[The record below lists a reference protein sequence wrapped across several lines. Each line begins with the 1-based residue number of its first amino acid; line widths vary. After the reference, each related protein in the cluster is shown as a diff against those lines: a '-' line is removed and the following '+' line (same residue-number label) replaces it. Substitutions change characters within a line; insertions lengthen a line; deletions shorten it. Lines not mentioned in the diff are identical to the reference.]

1 MGEARE
7 SPNYTKKAVFETN
20 PSIHFDGRVDVGK
33 ALQLQMMASPNPYD
47 VLGVN
52 RNASDGEIKRSFRKL
67 ARKHHPDR
75 NQGDAQS
82 EAKFKQVQAAYDSI
96 GTAEARREHDQQEQM
111 ANMFGGRGR
120 GGPGMNFGGGGMG
133 GMDDFLGQMFGS
145 GGMGGMGGR
154 PRQQRQQPKAKAAT
168 INVGL
173 DLTIEQGLE
182 GGQFEFSFKRFKQQ
196 GTSMETKRVTMK
208 LRLDA
213 GVAHGTTKTV
223 KGQGHDHPEGERGD
237 VVVTVRIDA
246 GEEYRWEE
254 GVLVQDVP
262 VPYSV
267 LMLGGKVKVRL
278 PSGKE
283 GRLTVEP
290 FTQVGDRRRMSKAG
304 YNGSDL
310 ELEFTLTELDALSDQ
325 QRDAL
330 DGLNKIGL

>member
-1 MGEARE
+1 
-7 SPNYTKKAVFETN
+7 
-20 PSIHFDGRVDVGK
+20 VGQ
-33 ALQLQMMASPNPYD
+33 ALHLQMMASPNPYD

-75 NQGDAQS
+75 NHGDAKS
-82 EAKFKQVQAAYDSI
+82 EAKFKEVQAAYDSI

-120 GGPGMNFGGGGMG
+120 GSPGMNFGGGGMG
-133 GMDDFLGQMFGS
+133 GMGGMDDLLGQMFG

-154 PRQQRQQPKAKAAT
+154 QRQQRQQPKAKAAT

-173 DLTIEQGLE
+173 DLTVEQGLE

-246 GEEYRWEE
+246 GEEYRWEDE
-254 GVLVQDVP
+254 VLVQYVP

-310 ELEFTLTELDALSDQ
+310 ELEFTLVEHEALTNEQ
-325 QRDAL
+325 KDAL
-330 DGLNKIGL
+330 DGLNKLGL

>member
-1 MGEARE
+1 MGQ
-7 SPNYTKKAVFETN
+7 
-20 PSIHFDGRVDVGK
+20 
-33 ALQLQMMASPNPYD
+33 ALHLQMMASPNPYD

-75 NQGDAQS
+75 NHGDAKS
-82 EAKFKQVQAAYDSI
+82 EAKFKEVQAAYDSI

-120 GGPGMNFGGGGMG
+120 GSPGMNFGGGGMG
-133 GMDDFLGQMFGS
+133 GMGGMDDLLGQMFG

-154 PRQQRQQPKAKAAT
+154 QRQQRQQPKAKAAT

-173 DLTIEQGLE
+173 DLTVEQGLE

-246 GEEYRWEE
+246 GEEYRWEDE
-254 GVLVQDVP
+254 VLVQYVP

-310 ELEFTLTELDALSDQ
+310 ELEFTLVEHEALTNEQ
-325 QRDAL
+325 KDAL
-330 DGLNKIGL
+330 DGLNKLGL

>member
-1 MGEARE
+1 MGQ
-7 SPNYTKKAVFETN
+7 
-20 PSIHFDGRVDVGK
+20 
-33 ALQLQMMASPNPYD
+33 ALHLQMMASPNPYE

-67 ARKHHPDR
+67 ARKYHPDR
-75 NQGDAQS
+75 NQGDAKS
-82 EAKFKQVQAAYDSI
+82 EAKFKEVQAAYDSI

-133 GMDDFLGQMFGS
+133 GMGGMDDLLGQMFG
-145 GGMGGMGGR
+145 GGMGGR
-154 PRQQRQQPKAKAAT
+154 PRQQRQQPRAKAAT

-173 DLTIEQGLE
+173 DLTVEQGLE

-246 GEEYRWEE
+246 GEEYRWEDE
-254 GVLVQDVP
+254 VLVQDVP
-262 VPYSV
+262 VPYS
-267 LMLGGKVKVRL
+267 LLILGGKVKVRL

-310 ELEFTLTELDALSDQ
+310 ELEFTLVEHETLTQEQKDALE
-325 QRDAL
+325 
-330 DGLNKIGL
+330 GLNKLGL

>member
-1 MGEARE
+1 
-7 SPNYTKKAVFETN
+7 
-20 PSIHFDGRVDVGK
+20 
-33 ALQLQMMASPNPYD
+33 MMASPNPYD

-75 NQGDAQS
+75 NHGDAKS
-82 EAKFKQVQAAYDSI
+82 EAKFKEVQAAYDSI

-120 GGPGMNFGGGGMG
+120 GSPGMNFGGGGMG
-133 GMDDFLGQMFGS
+133 GMGGMDDLLGQMFG

-154 PRQQRQQPKAKAAT
+154 QRQQRQQPKAKAAT

-173 DLTIEQGLE
+173 DLTVEQGLE

-246 GEEYRWEE
+246 GEEYRWEDE
-254 GVLVQDVP
+254 VLVQYVP

-310 ELEFTLTELDALSDQ
+310 ELEFTLVEHEALTNEQ
-325 QRDAL
+325 KDAL
-330 DGLNKIGL
+330 DGLNKLGL

>member
-1 MGEARE
+1 MGQ
-7 SPNYTKKAVFETN
+7 
-20 PSIHFDGRVDVGK
+20 
-33 ALQLQMMASPNPYD
+33 ALHLQMMASPNPYD

-75 NQGDAQS
+75 NHGDAKS
-82 EAKFKQVQAAYDSI
+82 EAKFKEVQAAYDSI

-120 GGPGMNFGGGGMG
+120 GSPGMNFGGGGMG
-133 GMDDFLGQMFGS
+133 GMGGMDDLLGQMFG
-145 GGMGGMGGR
+145 GGMGGR
-154 PRQQRQQPKAKAAT
+154 QRQQRQQPKAKAAT

-173 DLTIEQGLE
+173 DLTVEQGLE

-246 GEEYRWEE
+246 GEEYRWEDE
-254 GVLVQDVP
+254 VLVQDVP

-310 ELEFTLTELDALSDQ
+310 ELEFTLVEHEALTNEQ
-325 QRDAL
+325 KDAL
-330 DGLNKIGL
+330 DGLNKLGL

>member
-1 MGEARE
+1 
-7 SPNYTKKAVFETN
+7 
-20 PSIHFDGRVDVGK
+20 VGQ

-75 NQGDAQS
+75 NHGDAKS
-82 EAKFKQVQAAYDSI
+82 EAKFKEVQAAYDSI

-120 GGPGMNFGGGGMG
+120 GSPGMNFGGGGMG
-133 GMDDFLGQMFGS
+133 GMGGMDDLLGQMFG

-154 PRQQRQQPKAKAAT
+154 QRQQRQQPKAKAAT

-173 DLTIEQGLE
+173 DLTVEQGLE

-246 GEEYRWEE
+246 GEEYRWEDE
-254 GVLVQDVP
+254 VLVQDVP

-310 ELEFTLTELDALSDQ
+310 ELEFTLVEHEALTNEQ
-325 QRDAL
+325 KDAL
-330 DGLNKIGL
+330 DGLNKLGL

>member
-1 MGEARE
+1 
-7 SPNYTKKAVFETN
+7 
-20 PSIHFDGRVDVGK
+20 
-33 ALQLQMMASPNPYD
+33 
-47 VLGVN
+47 
-52 RNASDGEIKRSFRKL
+52 
-67 ARKHHPDR
+67 
-75 NQGDAQS
+75 
-82 EAKFKQVQAAYDSI
+82 
-96 GTAEARREHDQQEQM
+96 
-111 ANMFGGRGR
+111 
-120 GGPGMNFGGGGMG
+120 MNFGGGGMG
-133 GMDDFLGQMFGS
+133 GMGGMDDLLGQMFG

-154 PRQQRQQPKAKAAT
+154 QRQQRQQPKAKAAT

-173 DLTIEQGLE
+173 DLTVEQGLE

-246 GEEYRWEE
+246 GEEYRWEDE
-254 GVLVQDVP
+254 VLVQYVP

-310 ELEFTLTELDALSDQ
+310 ELEFTLVEHEALTNEQ
-325 QRDAL
+325 KDAL
-330 DGLNKIGL
+330 DGLNKLGL

>member
-1 MGEARE
+1 MGQ
-7 SPNYTKKAVFETN
+7 
-20 PSIHFDGRVDVGK
+20 
-33 ALQLQMMASPNPYD
+33 ALHLQMMASPNPYD

-75 NQGDAQS
+75 NHGDAKS
-82 EAKFKQVQAAYDSI
+82 EAKFKEVQAAYDSI

-120 GGPGMNFGGGGMG
+120 GSPGMNFGGGGMG
-133 GMDDFLGQMFGS
+133 GMGGMDDLLGQMFG
-145 GGMGGMGGR
+145 GGMGGR

-173 DLTIEQGLE
+173 DLTVEQGLE

-246 GEEYRWEE
+246 GEEYRWEDE
-254 GVLVQDVP
+254 VLVQDVP

-310 ELEFTLTELDALSDQ
+310 ELEFTLVEHEALTNEQ
-325 QRDAL
+325 KGAL
-330 DGLNKIGL
+330 DGLNKLGL

>member
-1 MGEARE
+1 MGENRE
-7 SPNYTKKAVFETN
+7 SLNCSRKQVSVKNT
-20 PSIHFDGRVDVGK
+20 SIHFDGRVDVGQ
-33 ALQLQMMASPNPYD
+33 AVHLELMASPNPYD

-67 ARKHHPDR
+67 ARKYHPDR

-111 ANMFGGRGR
+111 GNMFGGRGR
-120 GGPGMNFGGGGMG
+120 GNPGMNFGGGGMG
-133 GMDDFLGQMFGS
+133 GMDDLLGQMFG
-145 GGMGGMGGR
+145 GGMGGGR

-246 GEEYRWEE
+246 GEEFRWEE

-310 ELEFTLTELDALSDQ
+310 ELEFTLTDIDTLNDK
-325 QRDAL
+325 QRNAL
-330 DGLNKIGL
+330 DGLNKTGL

>member
-1 MGEARE
+1 MGQ
-7 SPNYTKKAVFETN
+7 
-20 PSIHFDGRVDVGK
+20 
-33 ALQLQMMASPNPYD
+33 ALHLQMMASPNPYE

-67 ARKHHPDR
+67 ARKYHPDR
-75 NQGDAQS
+75 NQGDAKS
-82 EAKFKQVQAAYDSI
+82 EAKFKEVQAAYDSI

-133 GMDDFLGQMFGS
+133 GMGGMDDLLGQMFG
-145 GGMGGMGGR
+145 GGMGGR
-154 PRQQRQQPKAKAAT
+154 PRQQRQQPRAKAAT

-173 DLTIEQGLE
+173 DLTVEQGLE

-246 GEEYRWEE
+246 GEEYRWVDE
-254 GVLVQDVP
+254 VLVQDVP
-262 VPYSV
+262 VPYS
-267 LMLGGKVKVRL
+267 LLILGGKVKVRL

-310 ELEFTLTELDALSDQ
+310 ELEFTLVEHETLTQEQKDALE
-325 QRDAL
+325 
-330 DGLNKIGL
+330 GLNKLGL

>member
-1 MGEARE
+1 
-7 SPNYTKKAVFETN
+7 
-20 PSIHFDGRVDVGK
+20 
-33 ALQLQMMASPNPYD
+33 MMASRNPYD

-52 RNASDGEIKRSFRKL
+52 RNASDGEIKRAFRKL
-67 ARKHHPDR
+67 ARQHHPDR
-75 NQGDAQS
+75 NQGDAKA
-82 EAKFKQVQAAYDSI
+82 EAKFKEVQAAYDSI

-120 GGPGMNFGGGGMG
+120 GSPGMNFGGGPMG
-133 GMDDFLGQMFGS
+133 GMEDLLGQMFGG

-154 PRQQRQQPKAKAAT
+154 PRQQRPQKTAKAAT

-173 DLTIEQGLE
+173 DLSVEQGLL

-208 LRLDA
+208 LRLNA
-213 GVAHGTTKTV
+213 GVEHGTTKTL

-246 GEEYRWEE
+246 GEECRWED

-267 LMLGGKVKVRL
+267 MMLGGKVKVRL

-283 GRLTVEP
+283 GRLTIEP
-290 FTQVGDRRRMSKAG
+290 FSQVGDRRRMSKAG

-310 ELEFTLTELDALSDQ
+310 ELEFTLAEYDALTKEQTAALKSLSD
-325 QRDAL
+325 L
-330 DGLNKIGL
+330 GL

>member
-1 MGEARE
+1 MGQ
-7 SPNYTKKAVFETN
+7 
-20 PSIHFDGRVDVGK
+20 
-33 ALQLQMMASPNPYD
+33 ALHLQMMASPNPYD

-75 NQGDAQS
+75 NHGDAKS
-82 EAKFKQVQAAYDSI
+82 EAKFKEVQAAYDSI

-120 GGPGMNFGGGGMG
+120 GSPVMNFGGGGTGGMG
-133 GMDDFLGQMFGS
+133 GMDDLIGQMFG

-154 PRQQRQQPKAKAAT
+154 QRQQRQQPKAKAAT

-173 DLTIEQGLE
+173 DLTVEQGLE

-246 GEEYRWEE
+246 GEEYRWEDE
-254 GVLVQDVP
+254 VLVQDVP

-310 ELEFTLTELDALSDQ
+310 ELEFTLVEHEALTNEQ
-325 QRDAL
+325 KDAL
-330 DGLNKIGL
+330 DGLNKLGL

>member
-1 MGEARE
+1 MGQ
-7 SPNYTKKAVFETN
+7 
-20 PSIHFDGRVDVGK
+20 
-33 ALQLQMMASPNPYD
+33 ALHLQMMASPNPYD

-75 NQGDAQS
+75 NHGDAKS
-82 EAKFKQVQAAYDSI
+82 EAKFKEVQAAYDSI

-120 GGPGMNFGGGGMG
+120 GSPVMNFGGGGTGGMG
-133 GMDDFLGQMFGS
+133 GMDDLIGQMFG

-154 PRQQRQQPKAKAAT
+154 QRQQRQQPKAKAAT

-173 DLTIEQGLE
+173 DLTVEQGLE

-246 GEEYRWEE
+246 GEEYRWEDE
-254 GVLVQDVP
+254 VLVQDVP

-310 ELEFTLTELDALSDQ
+310 ELEFTLVEHEALTNEQ
-325 QRDAL
+325 KDAL
-330 DGLNKIGL
+330 DGLNKPGL

>member
-1 MGEARE
+1 MGQ
-7 SPNYTKKAVFETN
+7 
-20 PSIHFDGRVDVGK
+20 
-33 ALQLQMMASPNPYD
+33 ALHLQMMASPNPYD

-75 NQGDAQS
+75 NHGDAKS
-82 EAKFKQVQAAYDSI
+82 EAKFKEVQAAYDSI

-120 GGPGMNFGGGGMG
+120 GSPGMNFGGGGMG
-133 GMDDFLGQMFGS
+133 GMGGMDDLLGQMFG

-154 PRQQRQQPKAKAAT
+154 QRQQRQQPKAKAAT

-173 DLTIEQGLE
+173 DLTVEQGLE

-246 GEEYRWEE
+246 GEEYRWEDE
-254 GVLVQDVP
+254 VLVQDVP

-310 ELEFTLTELDALSDQ
+310 ELEFTLVEHEALTNEQ
-325 QRDAL
+325 KGAL
-330 DGLNKIGL
+330 DGLNKLGL

>member
-1 MGEARE
+1 
-7 SPNYTKKAVFETN
+7 
-20 PSIHFDGRVDVGK
+20 
-33 ALQLQMMASPNPYD
+33 MASPNPYE

-67 ARKHHPDR
+67 ARKYHPDR
-75 NQGDAQS
+75 NQGDAKS
-82 EAKFKQVQAAYDSI
+82 EAKFKEVQAAYASI

-133 GMDDFLGQMFGS
+133 GMGGMDDLLGQMFG
-145 GGMGGMGGR
+145 GGMGGR
-154 PRQQRQQPKAKAAT
+154 PRQQRQQPRAKAAT

-173 DLTIEQGLE
+173 DLTVEQGLE

-246 GEEYRWEE
+246 GEEYRWEDE
-254 GVLVQDVP
+254 VLVQDVP
-262 VPYSV
+262 VPYS
-267 LMLGGKVKVRL
+267 LLILGGKVKVRL

-310 ELEFTLTELDALSDQ
+310 ELEFTLVEHETLTQEQKDALE
-325 QRDAL
+325 
-330 DGLNKIGL
+330 GLNKLGL